1 MTTTTTRLDK
11 YKALKRHTPQK
22 TQIETQLKMLPSSIV
37 TLIRQNMSIF
47 AHTRFHFHTA
57 SPLKPVKV
65 EFKRNIGIVA
75 HIDAGKTTTTER
87 LLYLTGASRTI
98 GDVDDGNTV
107 TDWMDLERE
116 RGITIQAAA
125 VSSMWRDHRINLI
138 DTPGHVDFTFEVGRS
153 LRVLDGTI
161 TVLDG
166 SAGVQAQTLTV
177 WRQAKK
183 FQLPSVFFVN
193 KMDKQNA
200 DFYRS
205 IETVEQ
211 RLSHR
216 VIPIVIP
223 VLSESGKFIGAIDL
237 LNRTYLNTTEDE
249 VSWTSFDESFLHYDL
264 YRNGWEN
271 MVSELSDVDKEFER
285 IVVNSAEDIPTSA
298 IVSALRRATLN
309 LLASPIV
316 CGTALKS
323 VSSVKPMLDMVVDYL
338 PSPNHRPHR
347 ESVLHNANIC
357 ALVFKISHDKQRGP
371 LSYARILKG
380 KLHENL
386 PLLNANRY
394 KQEDKF
400 KLFEPFGDL
409 LQPISDIL
417 VFSGLTSTI
426 TGDTL
431 INSNSVS
438 DATLKSSE
446 VQDELNKFVLEGI
459 TTPDPVYSCSI
470 EPPSNSSRLK
480 FEKALAELCVEDPS
494 LHIRQ
499 DQDTGQ
505 TVLEGMGELHIE
517 VIKERLRREYDLNV
531 FIGPLQVGYK
541 EILKRSIIHECT
553 TEATFDNKHNW
564 CNLKLQLDPSGKA
577 GSFKTLTIKLE
588 QEEDKEKAETTREI
602 IKPQWLKAINE
613 GCRLALYNGPSLG
626 FPISGIE
633 ITLKSLAT
641 SNFVNAALL
650 SAAASRCVQQA
661 MDKAGSLLMEPVMS
675 IEVTLIRDGP
685 DDSNSNYVLTE
696 LGHRRAVIKDI
707 EHSKTY

>member
-1 MTTTTTRLDK
+1 
-11 YKALKRHTPQK
+11 
-22 TQIETQLKMLPSSIV
+22 MLPSTVV
-37 TLIRQNMSIF
+37 TLIRQNIFTF
-47 AHTRFHFHTA
+47 AHPRLHFHTA
-57 SPLKPVKV
+57 AALKPVKV
-65 EFKRNIGIVA
+65 EYKRNIGIVA

-98 GDVDDGNTV
+98 GDVDDGNTI

-116 RGITIQAAA
+116 RA

-183 FQLPSVFFVN
+183 FELPSVFFVN

-205 IETVEQ
+205 VETVEQ

-223 VLSESGKFIGAIDL
+223 ILSETGKFIGAIDL
-237 LNRTYLNTTEDE
+237 LNSTYLNTTEDE
-249 VSWTSFDESFLHYDL
+249 APWTAFDESFPHYDL

-271 MVSELSDVDKEFER
+271 MVSELSDLDEEFER
-285 IVVNSAEDIPTSA
+285 IVVNSAEDIPREA
-298 IVSALRRATLN
+298 IILALRRATLN

-323 VSSVKPMLDMVVDYL
+323 VSSVKPMLDMIVDYL
-338 PSPNHRPHR
+338 PSPNHRLQR
-347 ESVLHNANIC
+347 ESVVHNAKIC
-357 ALVFKISHDKQRGP
+357 ALVFKISHDKQRGA

-380 KLHENL
+380 ELHENSH
-386 PLLNANRY
+386 LLNANRC
-394 KQEDKF
+394 KQEANF

-417 VFSGLTSTI
+417 VFSGLNSTI

-431 INSNSVS
+431 INSNSIS

-505 TVLEGMGELHIE
+505 TILEGM
-517 VIKERLRREYDLNV
+517 
-531 FIGPLQVGYK
+531 GPLQVGYK
-541 EILKRSIIHECT
+541 EILKRSVVHECT

-564 CNLKLQLDPSGKA
+564 CNLKLQLDPSSKILP
-577 GSFKTLTIKLE
+577 FKTLTVELE
-588 QEEDKEKAETTREI
+588 EEEEDTAEKTRQI
-602 IKPQWLKAINE
+602 IKPQWVKAMNE
-613 GCRLALYNGPSLG
+613 GCRLALYNGPSVG
-626 FPISGIE
+626 FPIGGIE
-633 ITLKSLAT
+633 ITLKSWAT
-641 SNFVNAALL
+641 SNFVNAPLL
-650 SAAASRCVQQA
+650 SAAASRCVKQA
-661 MDKAGSLLMEPVMS
+661 MDKAGSRLMEPVMS

-685 DDSNSNYVLTE
+685 DDSNSNYVLSE
-696 LGHRRAVIKDI
+696 LGNRRAVIKDI
-707 EHSKTY
+707 EHSSHAIVIHGKVPLACCSGIAKKMRSITSGMCALHMDFLEYDEVTSHEQEAIMKRRRY